1 MKKKFLF
8 IELGFILLSCAF
20 TSCSSGEDIIPSV
33 PIEKPIA
40 VSNVALDKASLE
52 LLVDSTAQLTA
63 TTWTVNYPAAQLTL
77 EAGKLYTF
85 TATLGADAHITLDAG
100 AVNISDWSEGDQINI
115 GR

>member
-1 MKKKFLF
+1 MMTPYLNDITTHAWC
-8 IELGFILLSCAF
+8 IEHARPAITDAIYAYRGSVNVKADGTF
-20 TSCSSGEDIIPSV
+20 TPDGTLQPYSSAV
-33 PIEKPIA
+33 P
-40 VSNVALDKASLE
+40 LR
-52 LLVDSTAQLTA
+52 T

>member
-1 MKKKFLF
+1 MKYYILF
-8 IELGFILLSCAF
+8 GTPTAPWPLFEVTYCKDGFTWSNDAFDYVPLS
-20 TSCSSGEDIIPSV
+20 P
-33 PIEKPIA
+33 
-40 VSNVALDKASLE
+40 
-52 LLVDSTAQLTA
+52 A
-63 TTWTVNYPAAQLTL
+63 TTWTVSYPATQLTL